1 MQMQQH
7 PVGQQ
12 TLVGA
17 PPSAGRGAGAVNNM
31 PAWMVQQ
38 QQVQQQ
44 QLQQQQ
50 LQQQTKQQPATNE
63 NGVDLQVLGL
73 LDMIAGGK

>member
-1 MQMQQH
+1 M
-7 PVGQQ
+7 
-12 TLVGA
+12 GA

-31 PAWMVQQ
+31 PAWMMQQEQTQQ
-38 QQVQQQ
+38 QP
-44 QLQQQQ
+44 
-50 LQQQTKQQPATNE
+50 KQQPAVNE